1 MKITNRI
8 ADRNKVI
15 EELQGLSGSKETM
28 TLIADAVAL
37 LSEQPEIVRC
47 KDCKYATM
55 TIDGDLCKYCELDE
69 DENGFLREVY
79 RDADWFCA
87 DGEAKQDD

>member
-37 LSEQPEIVRC
+37 LKEQSEIVRC
-47 KDCKYATM
+47 KDCRYGEGITN
-55 TIDGDLCKYCELDE
+55 ILGE
-69 DENGFLREVY
+69 DRVKCNLSDSFVY
-79 RDADWFCA
+79 RDITLPPDWYCADW
-87 DGEAKQDD
+87 EAKQDD